1 MQQYNRRIGVLP
13 SSPRHKSSSVKSTDS
28 VLSLI
33 VYVTIGRLQSFI
45 VTALFLLACWIGR
58 QRMLSLSSSGAGG
71 EGGAINHEK
80 ETSSSKKLNHHHH
93 LRTDHHL
100 SFEIHPNVCE
110 SPLHTRD
117 AFDKVYTSGM
127 WSNSRPL
134 RKPADF
140 YNNAHWPP
148 GEMIRYSSSGE
159 GSGRGPNT
167 ETSLAIILQS
177 IDKYNVSS
185 MIDIPCGDVNWIFD
199 SYATDTLPVYIGLDI
214 TKDVIELNKQRFA
227 HHVNKHFSLWDA
239 ISCDL
244 PKIRDLS
251 SESVSEDEESYK
263 SVDLVHVRDVIQHL
277 SLAQGVQY
285 FCNIFRSGARVL
297 ITTSYNDETA
307 NRDITEGD
315 WYTNNLLLEPFS
327 FPEAECVQ
335 THPQHEADYTC
346 VYDLTEDWVQKFVAD
361 KCTS

>member
-1 MQQYNRRIGVLP
+1 MQQYNRKIGVPP
-13 SSPRHKSSSVKSTDS
+13 SSPRHNSKSVKSTDS

-33 VYVTIGRLQSFI
+33 YHVTIGRLQSCI
-45 VTALFLLACWIGR
+45 VAIFLLASWIGL
-58 QRMLSLSSSGAGG
+58 QPILSLSSSGAGDG
-71 EGGAINHEK
+71 INQEK
-80 ETSSSKKLNHHHH
+80 ETSSSKKLDHHH

-100 SFEIHPNVCE
+100 SFEILPNVCE

-127 WSNSRPL
+127 WSNFRPL

-167 ETSLAIILQS
+167 ETSLAIILQA

-251 SESVSEDEESYK
+251 SESAAEDEEYK

-307 NRDITEGD
+307 ANRDITESD
-315 WYTNNLLLEPFS
+315 WYKNNLLLEPFS
-327 FPEAECVQ
+327 FPETECVQ

-346 VYDLTEDWVQKFVAD
+346 VYDLTEDWVQKFVAE